1 MLRVGFNIRYLGR
14 FKPKILKVIML
25 AFLQVSLVC
34 VPVLAF
40 AQLPIVTLTLG
51 DESASEAG
59 PVPGSFIVT
68 RTGSTTAALQVK
80 VKVTGTAI
88 FGTDYTADPVMVY
101 QGGGVYRVTIPADQ
115 LTTTIVITPI
125 PDGKLE
131 DEETAIFTLEAD
143 NLTYTV
149 GPEAMVEV
157 TIADDTPELSLTV
170 DDGAA
175 AEAGPDPG
183 GYIITRSDSGII
195 SAALKVKVQ
204 VTGTARFDT
213 DYTADP
219 RMVYQGGGVYRVTIP
234 ADQLTT
240 TITITPIPDGK
251 LEDEETAIF
260 TLVADNLTY
269 TVGPEAVAQ
278 VNIADDTPELSLI
291 VDDGAAAEAG
301 PDPGSYIITRS
312 DSGII
317 SAALQVKVQVT
328 GTAKIGT
335 DYSSD
340 PAMVNLGGGVYRV
353 TIPADQLTITITIT
367 PVQDGKLEDEETA
380 IFTLV
385 ADNAIYT
392 VGVPLSASI
401 TIADYVEGIFKD
413 SFEDP

>member
-1 MLRVGFNIRYLGR
+1 
-14 FKPKILKVIML
+14 
-25 AFLQVSLVC
+25 
-34 VPVLAF
+34 
-40 AQLPIVTLTLG
+40 
-51 DESASEAG
+51 
-59 PVPGSFIVT
+59 
-68 RTGSTTAALQVK
+68 
-80 VKVTGTAI
+80 
-88 FGTDYTADPVMVY
+88 
-101 QGGGVYRVTIPADQ
+101 
-115 LTTTIVITPI
+115 
-125 PDGKLE
+125 
-131 DEETAIFTLEAD
+131 
-143 NLTYTV
+143 
-149 GPEAMVEV
+149 
-157 TIADDTPELSLTV
+157 
-170 DDGAA
+170 
-175 AEAGPDPG
+175 
-183 GYIITRSDSGII
+183 
-195 SAALKVKVQ
+195 
-204 VTGTARFDT
+204 
-213 DYTADP
+213 
-219 RMVYQGGGVYRVTIP
+219 
-234 ADQLTT
+234 
-240 TITITPIPDGK
+240 
-251 LEDEETAIF
+251 
-260 TLVADNLTY
+260 
-269 TVGPEAVAQ
+269 VGPEAVAQ
-278 VNIADDTPELSLI
+278 VNISDDTPELSLI